1 MALLPPRS
9 LRLFFSPFLRVFL
22 RALCVSAMKCI
33 PHASSAPQ
41 PVSARNT
48 PKPGPLPD
56 RAHFTAPAPYDS
68 APSSFSPS
76 FLLTFSPRLP
86 PRPLRL
92 RDEVH
97 PSRLERASPRH
108 YSTLSRSRPSP
119 RPSPPNRDSAVWLC
133 SLRVLSVFSSHL

>member
-1 MALLPPRS
+1 MTLLPPRS

-33 PHASSAPQ
+33 PHASSAPH
-41 PVSARNT
+41 PVTTRHS
-48 PKPGPLPD
+48 PDPGPLPD
-56 RAHFTAPAPYDS
+56 LAHLTATAPYGS
-68 APSSFSPS
+68 APSAFSPS

-97 PSRLERASPRH
+97 PSRVERASTRQ
-108 YSTLSRSRPSP
+108 R
-119 RPSPPNRDSAVWLC
+119 
-133 SLRVLSVFSSHL
+133 